1 MVNQRLNREQRE
13 EKRRAH
19 VRTNTLQD
27 SLPTRA
33 NHARV
38 RGLSA
43 VAKGNERIWSGY
55 GGVMIVQHS
64 LDAGA
69 GAARSGMHAAAGR
82 SGWALMLRRCQGVVK
97 GQ

>member
-1 MVNQRLNREQRE
+1 MNREQRE

-43 VAKGNERIWSGY
+43 VAKGNERDMVRIWWCN
-55 GGVMIVQHS
+55 
-64 LDAGA
+64 DC
-69 GAARSGMHAAAGR
+69 AAFA
-82 SGWALMLRRCQGVVK
+82 
-97 GQ
+97 